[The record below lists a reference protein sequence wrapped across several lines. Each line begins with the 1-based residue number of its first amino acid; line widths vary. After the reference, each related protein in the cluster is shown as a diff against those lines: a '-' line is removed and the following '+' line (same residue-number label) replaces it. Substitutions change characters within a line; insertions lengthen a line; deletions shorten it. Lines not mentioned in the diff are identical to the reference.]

1 MKYFFWFLL
10 LFAGSF
16 LKSQVCF
23 SPVAQPINLTTLPT
37 VGKVISADFDNDG
50 LKDIIYTEY
59 GAYLHLGLGN
69 GTFNNG
75 GNQIITTGISN
86 LTATD
91 LSGDGIPDVAMTQ
104 NANFVRVLIN
114 NGTGSFLPPVS
125 YTVGS
130 SPFSIVALDLN
141 ADGVKDLVTSNSGPN
156 NISILLGTGSGSFVA
171 GATYTLGVAGQL
183 FTKDFNNDGNP
194 DVILANGT
202 SVHRVLLG
210 NGTGGFTLPVIN
222 VFAGISSSTL
232 TCADFTNDGILDVV
246 SLSNSGNSFS
256 FNSGTGTGGF
266 NTAGTF
272 PVNNQP
278 LSVIDGDFNGD
289 LKRDLA
295 ISFSNQTTSIYL
307 GDGTGN
313 FVYETTF
320 FSGKSSIINVDFN
333 NDGLGDLCTVSHNS
347 FPSYSSFVHVLLAN
361 PNTPTL
367 TISGNNLMCF
377 LDANTLTATGAQ
389 SYTWTGGITNGAAF
403 SPATTDT
410 YTVKAI
416 ASNSCTNRATKT
428 VSVTDC
434 GNATLCFSSNTLGL
448 VGDFLIKTDLNNDGN
463 LDIAAVRSW
472 TNTMNVYLG
481 TGTGTFGS
489 AATHVFNPI
498 TSGYSYNQGASDD
511 VNGDG
516 NKDIIV
522 TNYNYPGAISVML
535 GNGSGGFS
543 SVTQFSVSDSPRH
556 IIIKDLDNDGDK
568 DVAVANDV
576 NEDIQIL
583 YGNGTGAFTAG
594 PVYVVPGSYI
604 SALFCED
611 LNNDGKPDLGCSML
625 FSQNVQAY
633 INAGSGTF
641 TNVPPGS
648 PAYGNANDAVCRD
661 FNNDGVMDVATA
673 DYNSGGGMFVGN
685 GTGNGLFTLS
695 KFYASPTIQSQSRIL
710 SGDFNNDGNDDLV
723 LGEASGGIMCHFYL
737 GTDIGTF
744 HKVLST
750 PLANHFVEGDF
761 NNDGRLD
768 VLSNAGILLNNA
780 TTISV
785 SGNSPVCA
793 GNTLTLTSSGATT
806 YTWNSIYS
814 GTSFTSTPTSNTIY
828 TVVGTTTAGCS
839 GSQTVSVSVYN
850 LPSLTVNSGTICSG
864 DNFTISPTGANTYT
878 YSSGSAV
885 VSPTINSTYTIT
897 GTDLNGCISLPVVSN
912 VSVSPQPTIT
922 ASGGMICSGDSFTI
936 APLGATTYTYSGGS
950 AIISPTTTTS
960 YSLNG
965 SDAQGCVSLPVNI
978 TVSVN
983 PLPAISI
990 SSSNTLIC
998 AGQTA
1003 TLNATGANSYT
1014 WSTSSSASQIIVSPT
1029 ITTTYSLTGL
1039 DLNNCSNNST
1049 FTQSVSACTSIQP
1062 QKESIKEIL
1071 LYPNPTNGGFLIQC
1085 EKGTKI
1091 RIQNMLGDLL
1101 LEHTMSS
1108 EKEELSIEKWNDG
1121 IYILSTEGASIRI
1134 IKTD

>member
-1 MKYFFWFLL
+1 
-10 LFAGSF
+10 
-16 LKSQVCF
+16 
-23 SPVAQPINLTTLPT
+23 
-37 VGKVISADFDNDG
+37 
-50 LKDIIYTEY
+50 
-59 GAYLHLGLGN
+59 
-69 GTFNNG
+69 
-75 GNQIITTGISN
+75 
-86 LTATD
+86 
-91 LSGDGIPDVAMTQ
+91 
-104 NANFVRVLIN
+104 
-114 NGTGSFLPPVS
+114 
-125 YTVGS
+125 
-130 SPFSIVALDLN
+130 
-141 ADGVKDLVTSNSGPN
+141 
-156 NISILLGTGSGSFVA
+156 
-171 GATYTLGVAGQL
+171 
-183 FTKDFNNDGNP
+183 
-194 DVILANGT
+194 
-202 SVHRVLLG
+202 
-210 NGTGGFTLPVIN
+210 
-222 VFAGISSSTL
+222 
-232 TCADFTNDGILDVV
+232 
-246 SLSNSGNSFS
+246 
-256 FNSGTGTGGF
+256 
-266 NTAGTF
+266 
-272 PVNNQP
+272 
-278 LSVIDGDFNGD
+278 
-289 LKRDLA
+289 
-295 ISFSNQTTSIYL
+295 
-307 GDGTGN
+307 
-313 FVYETTF
+313 
-320 FSGKSSIINVDFN
+320 
-333 NDGLGDLCTVSHNS
+333 
-347 FPSYSSFVHVLLAN
+347 
-361 PNTPTL
+361 
-367 TISGNNLMCF
+367 MCF

-389 SYTWTGGITNGAAF
+389 TYTWTGGITNGVAF
-403 SPATTDT
+403 SPSTSAT
-410 YTVKAI
+410 YTVNAI
-416 ASNSCTNRATKT
+416 ASNSCTNRAVKT
-428 VSVTDC
+428 VTVTDC

-448 VGDFLIKTDLNNDGN
+448 VGDFMIKTDLNNDGN

-481 TGTGTFGS
+481 TGAGTFS
-489 AATHVFNPI
+489 STTTHVFNPI

-648 PAYGNANDAVCRD
+648 NAYGNANDAVCRD
-661 FNNDGVMDVATA
+661 FNNDGIMDVATA

-785 SGNSPVCA
+785 SGNSPVCS
-793 GNTLTLTSSGATT
+793 GNTLTLTPSGATT
-806 YTWNSIYS
+806 YTWNSVYS
-814 GTSFTSTPTSNTIY
+814 GTNFTSTPSSNTIY

-878 YSSGSAV
+878 YSSGSAIIT
-885 VSPTINSTYTIT
+885 PTVNSTYTIT

-912 VSVSPQPTIT
+912 VSVSPQPTIS
-922 ASGGMICSGDSFTI
+922 ASGGIICFGDSFTI
-936 APLGATTYTYSGGS
+936 TPLGALSYTYSGGT
-950 AIISPTTTTS
+950 AIVSPANSTT
-960 YSLNG
+960 YSVSG
-965 SDAQGCVSLPVNI
+965 SDAQGCVSLPVSI

-983 PLPAISI
+983 PLPTISI

-998 AGQTA
+998 SGQTA
-1003 TLNATGANSYT
+1003 TLNAIGANSYT
-1014 WSTSSSASQIIVSPT
+1014 WSTSVASSQIIVSPT
-1029 ITTTYSLTGL
+1029 ITTTYSLTGT
-1039 DLNNCSNNST
+1039 DPNNCSSNST
-1049 FTQSVSACTSIQP
+1049 FTQSVSACTSVLNEKVENNNLI
-1062 QKESIKEIL
+1062 I
-1071 LYPNPTNGGFLIQC
+1071 YPNPTSGKCTIECRDHPVLELYDILGNLLFQ
-1085 EKGTKI
+1085 KKI
-1091 RIQNMLGDLL
+1091 ENERLELDL
-1101 LEHTMSS
+1101 S
-1108 EKEELSIEKWNDG
+1108 ELKAGVYFIFIPSHPVTRL
-1121 IYILSTEGASIRI
+1121 